1 MCYTAAQGGAEKMPW
16 RERFREFLEKERDSL
31 ERRLGYCESHSCE
44 MWETI
49 DGQRK
54 DVTEEYAAG
63 LRSRLAE
70 IEQMLIEEEL
80 S

>member
-1 MCYTAAQGGAEKMPW
+1 MPW
-16 RERFREFLEKERDSL
+16 RERFRDYLTKERDSL
-31 ERRLGYCESHSCE
+31 QKRIDYCECRTCE
-44 MWETI
+44 MWEMT
-49 DGQRK
+49 DGQHK

-70 IEQMLIEEEL
+70 IEQLLIEEDL

>member
-1 MCYTAAQGGAEKMPW
+1 MPW
-16 RERFREFLEKERDSL
+16 RERIRDYLVKERDSL
-31 ERRLGYCESHSCE
+31 RLRLDYCDSHGCE
-44 MWETI
+44 MWETT

-54 DVTEEYAAG
+54 NVTEEYSAG

-70 IEQMLIEEEL
+70 IEQMLVEEDL

>member
-1 MCYTAAQGGAEKMPW
+1 MAW
-16 RERFREFLEKERDSL
+16 RERFREYLAKERDCL
-31 ERRLGYCESHSCE
+31 KKRLDYCDSHTCE
-44 MWETI
+44 LWETS
-49 DGQRK
+49 DGERK

-70 IEQMLIEEEL
+70 IEQMLVEEDL

>member
-1 MCYTAAQGGAEKMPW
+1 MAW
-16 RERFREFLEKERDSL
+16 RERFREFLEKERESL
-31 ERRLGYCESHSCE
+31 QRRLDYCETHACE
-44 MWETI
+44 MWETAG
-49 DGQRK
+49 GQRK

-70 IEQMLIEEEL
+70 IEQLLIEEEL

>member
-1 MCYTAAQGGAEKMPW
+1 MPW
-16 RERFREFLEKERDSL
+16 RERFRDYLAKERDSL
-31 ERRLGYCESHSCE
+31 QRRLNYCESHTCE
-44 MWETI
+44 MWEI
-49 DGQRK
+49 SEGRRK

-70 IEQMLIEEEL
+70 IEQLLVEEDL

>member
-1 MCYTAAQGGAEKMPW
+1 MAW
-16 RERFREFLEKERDSL
+16 RERFRDYLTKEQDSL
-31 ERRLGYCESHSCE
+31 RRRIRNLEAGRYE
-44 MWETI
+44 MWETGE
-49 DGQRK
+49 GQRK

-70 IEQMLIEEEL
+70 IEQLLVEEDL

>member
-1 MCYTAAQGGAEKMPW
+1 MPW
-16 RERFREFLEKERDSL
+16 RERFRDFLARERDSL
-31 ERRLGYCESHSCE
+31 QRRLDYCDSHSCE
-44 MWETI
+44 MWESRG
-49 DGQRK
+49 GQRK

-70 IEQMLIEEEL
+70 IEQLLIEEDL

>member
-1 MCYTAAQGGAEKMPW
+1 MPW
-16 RERFREFLEKERDSL
+16 RERFIDYLQKERADL
-31 ERRLGYCESHSCE
+31 RRRLDNLASGRCQ
-44 MWETI
+44 MWEDC
-49 DGQRK
+49 DGDRK
-54 DVTEEYAAG
+54 NVTEEYAAG

>member
-1 MCYTAAQGGAEKMPW
+1 MPW
-16 RERFREFLEKERDSL
+16 RERFRDYLVKESDSLRRRLDFLETRQ
-31 ERRLGYCESHSCE
+31 CE
-44 MWETI
+44 MWETA
-49 DGQRK
+49 DGNRK

-70 IEQMLIEEEL
+70 IEKMLVEEDL